1 VNARDQPPYALKLTA
16 AGLKTIVV
24 EGGSEQAIEP
34 SETAQ
39 LQPLREAKS
48 LWRPDDVGERAQ
60 TLAPR
65 DGSKLALV
73 IGLLRGSNGVTIFN
87 LSEATGWLPHTTPTS
102 KRQSQRPLQR

>member
-34 SETAQ
+34 SETA
-39 LQPLREAKS
+39 R
-48 LWRPDDVGERAQ
+48 
-60 TLAPR
+60 
-65 DGSKLALV
+65 V
-73 IGLLRGSNGVTIFN
+73 IGLPRGSNGVTIFN